1 MLSKEAIQ
9 AAMSQ
14 RADHASQKE
23 DASSRVDAK
32 QALSAVAGIVL
43 APKVQAQSKY
53 CIGVSTAPI
62 EAFAGRCSLCQ
73 YKRSRDFICCDS
85 QTVSRCGKFGIVQR
99 YS

>member
-14 RADHASQKE
+14 RADPASQRE

-43 APKVQAQSKY
+43 TPKVQA
-53 CIGVSTAPI
+53 
-62 EAFAGRCSLCQ
+62 
-73 YKRSRDFICCDS
+73 
-85 QTVSRCGKFGIVQR
+85 
-99 YS
+99 